1 MLNSALDLPTH
12 TAMFSERG
20 RVQIPSLLESSYAQ
34 ALENCLKTDVPWG
47 LSTLENGE
55 GRTFTAEEVA
65 QMSRADWQKL
75 MFDVQNSAREGYQF
89 LFNAYQMVTAWKEK
103 RDPGLL
109 LHRFLELLNSPPLLE
124 FARTV
129 TGCNDIVKAD
139 AQATRYLPGHFL
151 RRHNDFGQQS
161 ATDYRLV
168 AYVLNLSRDWPAD
181 WGGQLQFM
189 DETDR
194 VIESL
199 VPRFNCLS
207 LFKVPSWHC
216 VSCVAPYAT
225 APRLAITGW
234 FRSH

>member
-1 MLNSALDLPTH
+1 MLNPDLE
-12 TAMFSERG
+12 TAAHARRFAEHG
-20 RVQIPSLLESSYAQ
+20 REQIPGLLDSGYAE
-34 ALENCLKTDVPWG
+34 ALENCLKTEVPWG
-47 LSTLENGE
+47 LSVLENGK
-55 GRTFTAEEVA
+55 GRTFKAEELQ
-65 QMSRADWQKL
+65 QMQHADWQKL
-75 MFDVQNSAREGYQF
+75 MNDIQLSSRQGYQF
-89 LFNAYQMVTAWKEK
+89 IFNSYQIVTAWMEK
-103 RDPGLL
+103 RDTHLL
-109 LHRFLELLNSPPLLE
+109 LHPFFEFMNSAPVLE
-124 FARTV
+124 FARAV
-129 TGCNDIVKAD
+129 TGCNEIVKAD

-161 ATDYRLV
+161 ATDNRLA
-168 AYVLNLSRDWPAD
+168 AYVLNLSRDWHAD

-194 VIESL
+194 VIESW

-207 LFKVPSWHC
+207 LFKVPAWHC